1 MRSWSNSWLKPRSKK
16 RRDENVSQGLDT
28 KLANPISFSERI
40 IFPGIAGS
48 VFPILSRVINI
59 GTICPP
65 YVSHTPQ

>member
-1 MRSWSNSWLKPRSKK
+1 MRSWSNLWLKPRSKK
-16 RRDENVSQGLDT
+16 RRGEDVSQGLDT

-48 VFPILSRVINI
+48 VFPILSRAINI
-59 GTICPP
+59 GAIAPP